1 MMANI
6 DENGHMAYD
15 LYSHHMFSVPWVF
28 TAFRQ
33 LDKRE
38 IVGYKYSIEAICL
51 GYENSTFTREV
62 IWRDSFDIKLVQ

>member
-1 MMANI
+1 MMTNI
-6 DENGHMAYD
+6 DENGRMAYD
-15 LYSHHMFSVPWVF
+15 LYPHHMFSVPWAF

-38 IVGYKYSIEAICL
+38 IVGYKYSIEAVCL

-62 IWRDSFDIKLVQ
+62 IWRDGFDIKLVQ